1 MFVLTLHVSEPLA
14 HTFAIVQF
22 CGGTC
27 LLDSSAAPGNT
38 EFHMLLFG
46 TIAALAFF
54 LGCDLFGLAFFVVGS
69 AFGDNRCRIV
79 KVKRW
84 SLGIVSYSQSTLHPP
99 QKCDRP
105 SDRDIIGR
113 VSSFWIF
120 RFNGPH
126 SILMIIIMD
135 PPPANLWPSP

>member
-1 MFVLTLHVSEPLA
+1 MLGEVAQSESDLTAVPHSAQWYILFLILFQETKIPINYHITVFVLTLHVSEPLA

-84 SLGIVSYSQSTLHPP
+84 SLGMVS
-99 QKCDRP
+99 
-105 SDRDIIGR
+105 
-113 VSSFWIF
+113 
-120 RFNGPH
+120 
-126 SILMIIIMD
+126 
-135 PPPANLWPSP
+135 